1 MHNDGTGPR
10 YDRPRRPRTITRDE
24 VRRPAEP
31 TEWES
36 YQALLA
42 QGMDDAEA
50 RTTIWPDNALI
61 YGTGEDGEQVL
72 LPVGEDGL
80 TEVPEGFAEGDPY
93 PVPEPTGDTDGD
105 EGDDTEEEP
114 ETESTA
120 GDAADGA
127 GEPETP
133 EATPE
138 ATDTENAAQAPAEPE
153 GDEETTE
160 DETAPEPEAVTDL
173 GYEPADHN
181 RNDVQAYLAE
191 HPDQTTFVL
200 DRERNGKARVS
211 LIGA

>member
-10 YDRPRRPRTITRDE
+10 YDRPRRITRDE
-24 VRRPAEP
+24 VRRPEPAAEP
-31 TEWES
+31 TEWEA

-93 PVPEPTGDTDGD
+93 PVPETT
-105 EGDDTEEEP
+105 EEP
-114 ETESTA
+114 EGDAVEDEGTETA
-120 GDAADGA
+120 TADAADGA
-127 GEPETP
+127 GEAETPDPAP
-133 EATPE
+133 EATE
-138 ATDTENAAQAPAEPE
+138 TENAAEEPAGADEAEDATEPEEEAEPE
-153 GDEETTE
+153 
-160 DETAPEPEAVTDL
+160 APTDL

-191 HPDQTTFVL
+191 HPDQTEFVL
-200 DRERNGKARVS
+200 NRERNGKARVS

>member
-10 YDRPRRPRTITRDE
+10 YDRPRRITRDE
-24 VRRPAEP
+24 VRRPAAPAEP

-42 QGMDDAEA
+42 QGMDDADA

-72 LPVGEDGL
+72 LPVGEDGY
-80 TEVPEGFAEGDPY
+80 TVVPEGFAEGDPY
-93 PVPEPTGDTDGD
+93 PVPEPADGD
-105 EGDDTEEEP
+105 DSTEGDDTEEEP

-153 GDEETTE
+153 TPEETTE

-191 HPDQTTFVL
+191 HPDQTEFVL
-200 DRERNGKARVS
+200 NRERTGKARVS